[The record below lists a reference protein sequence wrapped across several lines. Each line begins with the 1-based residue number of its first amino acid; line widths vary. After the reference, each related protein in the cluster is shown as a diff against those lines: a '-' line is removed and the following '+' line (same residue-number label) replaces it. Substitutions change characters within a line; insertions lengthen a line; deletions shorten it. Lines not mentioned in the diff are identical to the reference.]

1 MEANSEGLEDHDRK
15 QEKDKKK
22 KKKKHY
28 DVTTDDMTW
37 NILID

>member
-22 KKKKHY
+22 KKHY

>member
-22 KKKKHY
+22 KKKHY

>member
-22 KKKKHY
+22 KKTLRRY
-28 DVTTDDMTW
+28 D
-37 NILID
+37 

>member
-22 KKKKHY
+22 KNI
-28 DVTTDDMTW
+28 TTLRLMT
-37 NILID
+37 

>member
-22 KKKKHY
+22 KKKI
-28 DVTTDDMTW
+28 TTLRLMT
-37 NILID
+37 